1 MSTTYQEMKK
11 KVGVKRG
18 RKPLPED
25 ERKRRA
31 EARKIELRRRM
42 EAKRRAWF
50 VLENKYKDE
59 FDRLFAEEY
68 EVLIKN
74 NYAETTKSSNSKKNK

>member
-31 EARKIELRRRM
+31 EARKIELRRKM

-50 VLENKYKDE
+50 VLENKYKAE

-68 EVLIKN
+68 ASL
-74 NYAETTKSSNSKKNK
+74 TKDGTVSNRKTK